1 MGIALSELPAH
12 IQEQIRAK
20 SLAPVS
26 ALRQHERPVAPVD
39 EYDSKLERKFAGLL
53 RYLQTKGDF
62 HRWMHEPF
70 KLKLAKGTFYTPDFA
85 TFVQLS
91 HASSMINIF
100 EVKGFW
106 RDDARV
112 KFKVAAAQYPE
123 FQFVSVQWDRQAKC
137 WIMADT
143 KGNNWKE
150 AHHEA

>member
-1 MGIALSELPAH
+1 MGVALSELPTH

-20 SLAPVS
+20 TMAPVS
-26 ALRQHERPVAPVD
+26 ALRSHERPAARAD
-39 EYDSKLERKFAGLL
+39 EYDSKLERKFAAFL

-91 HASSMINIF
+91 HGATLITIY

-112 KFKVAAAQYPE
+112 KFKVAAAMYPE
-123 FQFVSVQWDRQAKC
+123 FRFVSVVVNRH
-137 WIMADT
+137 T
-143 KGNNWKE
+143 KGWSFTDSKGQKWQE
-150 AHHEA
+150 SHHEA